1 MTMINPY
8 FGNEETVFFE
18 TDTYANNK
26 RLYVGL
32 MGFNEEFKYPEPYC
46 DVTVNIPSYPLSSE
60 ECAFIDT
67 NNAPFIVELLTRYHC
82 GKFTGKYAYSGF
94 CSYPEFRFNMEK
106 LKKYTGIKSANL

>member
-18 TDTYANNK
+18 TNNYANNK

-32 MGFNEEFKYPEPYC
+32 MAIDKEYGFLEPYC

-60 ECAFIDT
+60 ECGFLDT
-67 NNAPFIVELLTRYHC
+67 NNFPFIVELLTRYHC
-82 GKFTGKYAYSGF
+82 GKFTGKYAHSGF
-94 CSYPEFRFNMEK
+94 CSYPEFRFNM
-106 LKKYTGIKSANL
+106 KKINKYKFHGK